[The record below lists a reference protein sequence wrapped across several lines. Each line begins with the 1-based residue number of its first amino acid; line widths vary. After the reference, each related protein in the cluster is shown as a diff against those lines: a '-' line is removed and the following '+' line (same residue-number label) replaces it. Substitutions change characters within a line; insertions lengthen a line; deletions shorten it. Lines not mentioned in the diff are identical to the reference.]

1 MSTLCNATYE
11 DLLEAGFRM
20 FDTCQDP
27 TCRHTVNRHRVR
39 AAPGM
44 ISNDTHVIPSC
55 SHVLVCRSISHVIQ
69 FIACIN
75 HYVSPYLR
83 NDHRGRRYEFICPS
97 HRYRSIT
104 IHACL
109 FLSAVST
116 HEFTQASHQFRSFPF
131 PIPSSIISPIPPHH
145 FQLTA
150 APISSIPNSDS
161 GSSRYDLYL
170 TLPPKVNACSSP
182 YHKCLFFST

>member
-1 MSTLCNATYE
+1 M
-11 DLLEAGFRM
+11 LLMKICLKLGLECLILVRILLA
-20 FDTCQDP
+20 DTRSIAIVCVLLQVCSRTIP
-27 TCRHTVNRHRVR
+27 THF
-39 AAPGM
+39 
-44 ISNDTHVIPSC
+44 IILSC